1 MKRRTSS
8 ASQKVPPHL
17 AHRRVSNERH
27 LNKQHH
33 GPHQGAQKRNASAA
47 QMAGKFQGEKARAAE
62 AIAARLQ
69 AQHAAEKE
77 KQAEARDKLLASQR
91 QKSMP
96 VIAMAQRRKTQGV
109 PIVADDE
116 DEWSSETEETV
127 TSGVAAATGED
138 GHTAS
143 ETGPKRLRG
152 KEMDLVKAADEARRQ
167 RELFAKRAVFGEA
180 SKCGEREESSGPA
193 NAPRKPGLLSNLFET
208 QRDVIRRN
216 ASMVDLV
223 SFP

>member
-1 MKRRTSS
+1 
-8 ASQKVPPHL
+8 
-17 AHRRVSNERH
+17 
-27 LNKQHH
+27 
-33 GPHQGAQKRNASAA
+33 
-47 QMAGKFQGEKARAAE
+47 MAGKFQGEKARAAE

-69 AQHAAEKE
+69 AQQEAEKAR
-77 KQAEARDKLLASQR
+77 QAETRDKLLASQR

-109 PIVADDE
+109 PIVVDDDE
-116 DEWSSETEETV
+116 DDDEEWSSETEETLN
-127 TSGVAAATGED
+127 SGGAAAADAD
-138 GHTAS
+138 GARANETAL
-143 ETGPKRLRG
+143 KQAKG

-180 SKCGEREESSGPA
+180 GQPGTSRASSGLA
-193 NAPRKPGLLSNLFET
+193 HAARKPGLLSNLFET

-223 SFP
+223 SVPGSSS